1 MAKKSN
7 KTTNKVT
14 ETTLEKDLETTENVT
29 EADEKTDNTVET
41 KEDSTEISTDNAE
54 ENSVDTD
61 SDVAETEEDTE
72 DTVEDNTEESSEEDN
87 TANTEVDSA
96 DVVNEET
103 VETEDKTVEIEEVK
117 EADTKGDKF
126 TAHDIV
132 WIAIGLVIGILLSYC
147 IFNMTLSSAIQ
158 KLASETQT
166 TTSVVDKT
174 QETDDGLTGISTYDD
189 PNVVISDKD
198 KIADAQ
204 EIMLNYI
211 NGITNGST
219 YSQVMTGE
227 DQYVYYMYNS
237 KGEVFTQDMNATY
250 TEVFL
255 NDGRVFKYDTDEQV
269 LSVGSDIDI
278 ASIFRNTVEAIG
290 NDNVTLYEMD
300 LSEVEAPEGHE
311 YRIDFVGEDAV
322 KLLYKSVGDEFAT
335 DMIESITSSITD
347 WEPHIIMVMFIGDN
361 VEDSYSYCLYVI
373 DNSEYTNWFFQG
385 YDTVGDW
392 ALEEDW
398 YTYDAESDGNGE
410 KYSTLMNTLVDNVN
424 TVMLSYADSK
434 GWLVDEEIT
443 NETVEESTEENTET
457 AESTEE
463 TETSTENDN

>member
-29 EADEKTDNTVET
+29 EADEKTDNPVET

-72 DTVEDNTEESSEEDN
+72 DTAEDANISTEEN
-87 TANTEVDSA
+87 SA
-96 DVVNEET
+96 D
-103 VETEDKTVEIEEVK
+103 VETEDKPVEIEDKPVEIEDKPVEIEEVK
-117 EADTKGDKF
+117 EVDTKNDKF
-126 TAHDIV
+126 TAHDFV

-189 PNVVISDKD
+189 TNVVISDKAE
-198 KIADAQ
+198 IETAQ

-335 DMIESITSSITD
+335 DMVESITSSITD
-347 WEPHIIMVMFIGDN
+347 WEPHIIIVMFIGDN

-373 DNSEYTNWFFQG
+373 DNSEYTNWLFQG

-424 TVMLSYADSK
+424 TVMLSYADNK
-434 GWLVDEEIT
+434 GWLVNEELT
-443 NETVEESTEENTET
+443 SETVEESTEENTET
-457 AESTEE
+457 VESTDEAKI
-463 TETSTENDN
+463 STEKDN

>member
-72 DTVEDNTEESSEEDN
+72 DTVEDTNASTEEDYADAVN
-87 TANTEVDSA
+87 T
-96 DVVNEET
+96 
-103 VETEDKTVEIEEVK
+103 ETEDKPVEIEEVK
-117 EADTKGDKF
+117 EVDTKNDKF
-126 TAHDIV
+126 TAHDFV

-189 PNVVISDKD
+189 TNVVISDKAE
-198 KIADAQ
+198 IETAQ

-335 DMIESITSSITD
+335 DMVESITSSITD

-424 TVMLSYADSK
+424 TVMLSYADSN
-434 GWLVDEEIT
+434 GWLVNEELT
-443 NETVEESTEENTET
+443 SETVEESTTEENTET
-457 AESTEE
+457 VESTDEAE
-463 TETSTENDN
+463 ISTEKDN

>member
-7 KTTNKVT
+7 KITNKEK
-14 ETTLEKDLETTENVT
+14 ETTLEKDLKATENV
-29 EADEKTDNTVET
+29 DETDVKSDNTVEN
-41 KEDSTEISTDNAE
+41 KEDSTEININNTE
-54 ENSVDTD
+54 ESSVDTN
-61 SDVAETEEDTE
+61 SDVVENKENID
-72 DTVEDNTEESSEEDN
+72 DTVEDNNTDN
-87 TANTEVDSA
+87 EVDSA

-103 VETEDKTVEIEEVK
+103 VETEDKTVETEDKTVETEDVK
-117 EADTKGDKF
+117 EVDTKRDKF
-126 TAHDIV
+126 TAHDLV

-174 QETDDGLTGISTYDD
+174 QEADDGITGISTYDD
-189 PNVVISDKD
+189 PNVIISDKAE
-198 KIADAQ
+198 IENAQ

-335 DMIESITSSITD
+335 DMVESITSSITD

-410 KYSTLMNTLVDNVN
+410 KYSTLMNTLVENVN
-424 TVMLSYADSK
+424 TVMLNYADNK
-434 GWLVDEEIT
+434 GWLVNEEPT
-443 NETVEESTEENTET
+443 SETVKESTEENTET

>member
-7 KTTNKVT
+7 KITNKEK
-14 ETTLEKDLETTENVT
+14 ETTLEKDLKATEN
-29 EADEKTDNTVET
+29 ADETDVKSDNTVEN
-41 KEDSTEISTDNAE
+41 KEDSTEINI
-54 ENSVDTD
+54 
-61 SDVAETEEDTE
+61 
-72 DTVEDNTEESSEEDN
+72 DNTEESSVDTNSDEVENKENIDDTVEDN
-87 TANTEVDSA
+87 NANTEVDSA

-103 VETEDKTVEIEEVK
+103 VETEDKPVETEDVK
-117 EADTKGDKF
+117 EVDTKRDKF
-126 TAHDIV
+126 TAHDLV

-174 QETDDGLTGISTYDD
+174 QQNDDGITGISTYDD
-189 PNVVISDKD
+189 PNVVISDKAE
-198 KIADAQ
+198 IENAQ

-211 NGITNGST
+211 NGITKGST

-227 DQYVYYMYNS
+227 EQYVYYMYNS
-237 KGEVFTQDMNATY
+237 KGEIFTQDMNSTY

-255 NDGRVFKYDTDEQV
+255 NDNRVFKYDTDKQV

-278 ASIFRNTVEAIG
+278 VSIFRNAVEAIG

-322 KLLYKSVGDEFAT
+322 KMLYKSVGDEFAT
-335 DMIESITSSITD
+335 DMVESIKSSIND

-385 YDTVGDW
+385 YDTIDDW
-392 ALEEDW
+392 TLEEDW
-398 YTYDAESDGNGE
+398 YAYDAESDENGE
-410 KYSTLMNTLVDNVN
+410 KYSALMNTLVENVN
-424 TVMLSYADSK
+424 TVMLNYADSK
-434 GWLVDEEIT
+434 GWLADEEPT
-443 NETVEESTEENTET
+443 SETVEESTEENTET

-463 TETSTENDN
+463 AEESTENNN

>member
-29 EADEKTDNTVET
+29 EADEKVDSIVENE
-41 KEDSTEISTDNAE
+41 EDSTEISTDNAE

-103 VETEDKTVEIEEVK
+103 VKTEDKTVEIEEVK

-174 QETDDGLTGISTYDD
+174 QETDDEITGISTYDD
-189 PNVVISDKD
+189 PNVIISDKAEIENA
-198 KIADAQ
+198 K

-227 DQYVYYMYNS
+227 EQYVYYMYNS

-434 GWLVDEEIT
+434 GWLVNEELT
-443 NETVEESTEENTET
+443 SETVEESTEENTET
-457 AESTEE
+457 EEAEA
-463 TETSTENDN
+463 STENNN

>member
-7 KTTNKVT
+7 KTANKVT

-29 EADEKTDNTVET
+29 EADEKTDNPVET
-41 KEDSTEISTDNAE
+41 EEDSTEISTDNAE

-72 DTVEDNTEESSEEDN
+72 DTVGDNTEESSEEDN

-174 QETDDGLTGISTYDD
+174 QETDDEITGISTYDD
-189 PNVVISDKD
+189 PNVIISDKAEIENA
-198 KIADAQ
+198 K

-227 DQYVYYMYNS
+227 EQYIYYMYNS

-269 LSVGSDIDI
+269 LSVGNDIDI
-278 ASIFRNTVEAIG
+278 VSIFKNAVEAIG

-335 DMIESITSSITD
+335 DMVESIASSITD

-385 YDTVGDW
+385 YDTVDDW
-392 ALEEDW
+392 TLEEDW
-398 YTYDAESDGNGE
+398 YTYDAESDENGE
-410 KYSTLMNTLVDNVN
+410 KYSTLMNTLVENVN
-424 TVMLSYADSK
+424 TVMLNYADNK
-434 GWLVDEEIT
+434 GWLVNEEPT
-443 NETVEESTEENTET
+443 SETVEESTEENTET

-463 TETSTENDN
+463 TETSTEKDN